1 MPDWTVEE
9 LSHRIVAESQ
19 DAIIYADSEG
29 VIQLWNSGAEVM
41 FGHPA
46 ATAVGQTLDLI
57 IPENLRGR
65 HWEGYDRVMGGG
77 ETKYGREL
85 LSVPGIRADGS
96 RISLEFSIAML
107 HDAGGQVAGIAA
119 VLRDVTERRQVDRE
133 LRQRL
138 AALES
143 EVRPA

>member
-19 DAIIYADSEG
+19 DAIIYADRDG
-29 VIQLWNSGAEVM
+29 VIRLWNAGAEVM

-46 ATAVGQTLDLI
+46 STAVGQTLDLI
-57 IPENLRGR
+57 IPENLRER
-65 HWEGYDRVMGGG
+65 HWEGYRRVMASG

-107 HDAGGQVAGIAA
+107 HDADGGLAGIAA
-119 VLRDVTERRQVDRE
+119 VLRDVTERRQADRE

-138 AALES
+138 ATLEAQL
-143 EVRPA
+143 RPA